1 MESAISQLSYLP
13 ETRQQ
18 IQSFV
23 RSAKAEILDGQW
35 SAQELLYKKKMID
48 ETLKQLFDDNEVKKY
63 LMDEVE
69 KFGKEGIGYQDAKIE
84 IKSKRT
90 FDFSKCGDSNY
101 EKSKSEFDTLKK
113 QISEREKFL
122 KMLQK
127 PIADPESG
135 EMIQPPSFTT
145 TDYFNVTLAK

>member
-1 MESAISQLSYLP
+1 MESAISQLSNLP

-23 RSAKAEILDGQW
+23 QSAKAEILDGQW

-48 ETLKQLFDDNEVKKY
+48 ETLKQLFDDADVKKH

-69 KFGKEGIGYQDAKIE
+69 KYGKEGIGYQDSKIE

-90 FDFSKCGDSNY
+90 FDFSKCGDNGY
-101 EKSKSEFDTLKK
+101 EKSKAEFDTLKK

-135 EMIQPPSFTT
+135 EMIYPASYTT
-145 TDYFNVTLAK
+145 TDFFTVTLAK